1 MTTFSLRLAI
11 LPPPQRRLWDEL
23 GSVPVEFVLYGGTAI
38 ALHLGHRNSEDFDF
52 FGDRHFDPREL
63 LSELPF
69 LTRARITQV
78 EPNTLTAIIDRGGAV
93 KVSFFG
99 LPEIPRLSPPRRAP
113 DNHIQIAS
121 LLDLAGTKAS
131 VVQVRAE
138 AKDYI
143 DMDALITT
151 AGIGLPAALTAARA
165 IYGSQFNPQSTLKAL
180 SYFGDGNL
188 PHLPEAL
195 KARLAQAAR
204 EVDLD
209 RLPDLAALTVRAATR
224 SGAP

>member
-1 MTTFSLRLAI
+1 MTTFSLQLAI

-23 GSVPVEFVLYGGTAI
+23 GNVPVEFVLYYDTMI
-38 ALHLGHRNSEDFDF
+38 ALHIGHRNSEDFAF

-63 LSELPF
+63 LELPF
-69 LTRARITQV
+69 LTGARIIQV

-93 KVSFFG
+93 EVSFFG

-131 VVQVRAE
+131 DVQVRAE

-188 PHLPEAL
+188 PTLPEAL
-195 KARLAQAAR
+195 KARLAQSAR

>member
-1 MTTFSLRLAI
+1 M
-11 LPPPQRRLWDEL
+11 
-23 GSVPVEFVLYGGTAI
+23 
-38 ALHLGHRNSEDFDF
+38 
-52 FGDRHFDPREL
+52 
-63 LSELPF
+63 
-69 LTRARITQV
+69 
-78 EPNTLTAIIDRGGAV
+78 
-93 KVSFFG
+93 
-99 LPEIPRLSPPRRAP
+99 
-113 DNHIQIAS
+113 
-121 LLDLAGTKAS
+121 
-131 VVQVRAE
+131 QVRAE
-138 AKDYI
+138 AKDHI

-188 PHLPEAL
+188 PQLPEAL

-209 RLPDLAALTVRAATR
+209 RLPDLAALTVRADTR